1 MVRAESN
8 TVAEVR
14 PAGELMPYQFRG
26 DATVTLPLML
36 CVVLCSYIVSRDS
49 RYIAGRFKEF
59 FSEKKRGSMFNDGVP
74 IDIKHVLLLLLQ
86 TCLMFSFCSYYA
98 VFGSETLSRPGFPH
112 VAALAVFM
120 AAVIVF
126 VILKLLAYMVVNMIF
141 FEREAASIWI
151 RSYLMILL
159 LEGVMLLPVVL
170 LVVFFNISTFLA
182 VCLSLIVVVLAKFSL
197 LYKCVYNFFD
207 SLYGIVHLILYFCA
221 LEILPGLM
229 LWKGFMQI
237 SSLLV

>member
-1 MVRAESN
+1 MIKAETN

-14 PAGELMPYQFRG
+14 QAGEPMPYQFRG

-36 CVVLCSYIVSRDS
+36 CVVLCAYVVSRDS
-49 RYIAGRFKEF
+49 RYIAGRLKDF
-59 FSEKKRGSMFNDGVP
+59 FSEKKRSSMFNDGMP
-74 IDIKHVLLLLLQ
+74 IDIKHVLLLLFQ
-86 TCLMFSFCSYYA
+86 TCTMSGFCFYYA
-98 VFGSETLSRPGFPH
+98 VFGGVTLSRPGFPH
-112 VAALAVFM
+112 VAALAASM
-120 AAVIVF
+120 AAMVVF
-126 VILKLLAYMVVNMIF
+126 VILKLLVYQVVNTIF
-141 FEREAASIWI
+141 FEREAASVWI
-151 RSYLMILL
+151 RSYLMVLV
-159 LEGVMLLPVVL
+159 LEGVLLLPIVL
-170 LVVFFNISTFLA
+170 LVVFFNISASLT
-182 VCLSLIVVVLAKFSL
+182 VCLSLLVVILAKFSL